1 TWPCLLS
8 VASGAKRTL
17 TERRLQKRDE
27 ETPPPSAG
35 YFFAGFFN
43 GQDYFLVPLRMKG
56 EGDRGLWGTTARV
69 YDPSPRRGRGVR
81 LARAAGGNAGNRISK
96 QQTRRVWTPR
106 VVRSVPPSLVRSGWD
121 SFRGE
126 IRGGTQHGRRDSM
139 SPAAVVGP
147 NALGGFKKGRPNHRG
162 R

>member
-1 TWPCLLS
+1 MSLEHSRRDFITLLGGAAVWP
-8 VASGAKRTL
+8 
-17 TERRLQKRDE
+17 
-27 ETPPPSAG
+27 
-35 YFFAGFFN
+35 
-43 GQDYFLVPLRMKG
+43 
-56 EGDRGLWGTTARV
+56 
-69 YDPSPRRGRGVR
+69 

-162 R
+162 RKSEMVYSRLLSPSPYPRLY